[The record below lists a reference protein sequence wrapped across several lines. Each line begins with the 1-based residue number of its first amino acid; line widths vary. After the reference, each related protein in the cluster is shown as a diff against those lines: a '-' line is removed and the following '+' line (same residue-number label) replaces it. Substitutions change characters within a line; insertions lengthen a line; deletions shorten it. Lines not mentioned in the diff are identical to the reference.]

1 MLFLQLPAEA
11 AVPELALALPMDDA
25 TALAFERAILAV
37 DRSARLGELKAALAI
52 DRNAASWVLRA
63 AELRL
68 GRTINRVEE
77 AAEWLCDCLVVELAA
92 ALRSDGPADSPAAT
106 TNGID
111 WRLPLLTSKLD
122 ASERHVAE
130 FERRLEHEKL
140 ESLKELAYGASHE
153 INNPLANIA
162 ARAQTLL
169 EEEAD
174 PERRRKLAAIHR
186 QAMRAHEM
194 IADLML
200 FARPPKL
207 ARASCELNEL
217 VRKVV
222 GELSGVAD
230 ECNAELLFEC
240 SAEPI
245 ELTADAT
252 QLGVA
257 VAAVVK
263 NALEAV
269 SDGGHVHVAARRVRA
284 NDREWAEVLVSDDGP
299 GIPDDVRPHIF
310 DPFFSGREAG
320 RGLGFGLS
328 KCWRIVTDHG
338 GRVSVSRR
346 SSGAEI
352 AIQLLID
359 VSDHS

>member
-1 MLFLQLPAEA
+1 MA
-11 AVPELALALPMDDA
+11 A
-25 TALAFERAILAV
+25 AFA
-37 DRSARLGELKAALAI
+37 S
-52 DRNAASWVLRA
+52 DRNAASWALRA
-63 AELRL
+63 AEVRL
-68 GRTINRVEE
+68 GRTINRADE
-77 AAEWLCDCLVVELAA
+77 AAEWLADCLAGELAA
-92 ALRSDGPADSPAAT
+92 ALKSDVPADSSISPA
-106 TNGID
+106 NDID
-111 WRLPLLTSKLD
+111 WRLPLLVSKLD
-122 ASERHVAE
+122 ACERRSAD
-130 FERRLEHEKL
+130 FERRLEREKL

-169 EEEAD
+169 EDEAD
-174 PERRRKLAAIHR
+174 SERQRKLVAIHR

-207 ARASCELNEL
+207 VRASCELNQI

-222 GELSGVAD
+222 GEFSELAGEYEVALVC
-230 ECNAELLFEC
+230 ECA
-240 SAEPI
+240 AEPI

-257 VAAVVK
+257 IAAIVK

-269 SDGGHVHVAARRVRA
+269 GDGGHVYVAARRTSA
-284 NDREWAEVLVSDDGP
+284 DGREWAEVMVSDDGP
-299 GIPDDVRPHIF
+299 GIPDDVRQHMF

-338 GRVSVSRR
+338 GQVVVVRR
-346 SSGAEI
+346 NSGAELMIQI
-352 AIQLLID
+352 ATRLRTLVSSKIVLSLLA
-359 VSDHS
+359 VVRLCTCVRQSHCRKLPESDSSDRACQG